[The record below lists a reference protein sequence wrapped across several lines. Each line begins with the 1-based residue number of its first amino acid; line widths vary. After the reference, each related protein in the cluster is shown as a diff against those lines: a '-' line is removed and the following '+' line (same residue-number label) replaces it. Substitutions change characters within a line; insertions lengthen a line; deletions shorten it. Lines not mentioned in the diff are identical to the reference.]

1 MGRLMAALLAS
12 LLLAA
17 PGFAQ
22 DSELDRVE
30 SLIANGDYAAARA
43 AIEQWW
49 KAVDGGRNVSSDMR
63 ARAHLLRARLAPDLR
78 SAERDYL
85 AVALGHPT
93 TPYAPH
99 ALLALGQGFLASGDR
114 ARAVSYLQRLID
126 DYPGSPLRPVGLL
139 WVARTRRLEGDAAG
153 ACVAARA
160 GHAGAGP
167 DVAALLRREEQAA
180 CQPAEQGH
188 AAPRGQDQSAA
199 RDAGRTPQ
207 TQRPAATQG
216 RFAVQSGAFRQV
228 DGARALADRLRSA
241 GYEPRIVLVS
251 GSRLLRV
258 RVGRFLSAA
267 DAESVASRLRS
278 AGFPAVVVNDAHQ
291 EQQPR

>member
-1 MGRLMAALLAS
+1 
-12 LLLAA
+12 
-17 PGFAQ
+17 
-22 DSELDRVE
+22 
-30 SLIANGDYAAARA
+30 
-43 AIEQWW
+43 
-49 KAVDGGRNVSSDMR
+49 MR

-114 ARAVSYLQRLID
+114 ARAVAYLQRLVD
-126 DYPGSPLRPVGLL
+126 DYPGSTHRPVGFL
-139 WVARTRRLEGDAAG
+139 WVARARRLEGDLAG
-153 ACVAARA
+153 ACIAARA
-160 GHAGAGP
+160 GLAGAAP
-167 DVAALLRREEQAA
+167 DVAALLRREEQAV
-180 CQPAEQGH
+180 CQPAEEGDN
-188 AAPRGQDQSAA
+188 APRTQGQGAA
-199 RDAGRTPQ
+199 RDPGRTNQPAGRTNQ
-207 TQRPAATQG
+207 AERPAASQG
-216 RFAVQSGAFRQV
+216 RFAVQSGAFRQL

-258 RVGRFLSAA
+258 RVGRFPSAA
-267 DAESVASRLRS
+267 DAEAFAARIRT